1 MYPKIFILKSYNL
14 LLVIIILTVFLSS
27 SLEAATY
34 YWTAQDDGGTKNWSH
49 SQNWSNASGNSISGY
64 PDGTNDNAIFQANA
78 ANVTVDRY
86 VRIGKITIKNAYTGT
101 INLNGNILNPTKG
114 FAQNNGTILIPANSD
129 FRVHGGAAILYN
141 GATITSQGNDSNLK
155 IQHNLIFYSGSTI
168 NAPGSNSAFE
178 VRGGF
183 RNEGGTFNHNNG
195 TLIMNTKNNWG
206 EAMFKVTGTGSFY
219 NIDFRGNVNK
229 RLHTDIT
236 VDNNLYIRGN
246 GDLIGGTSSSG
257 KNITI
262 KGDWW
267 QQSGKNN
274 FTHANGTVTFSGSS
288 NQNITS
294 NNNFRNVIIN
304 NTSGVSLVNDLTN
317 ITSTLTINSGSTFDI
332 NGQDLTAVTLVNN
345 GNFQLLGSETVN
357 ITTMDTDSGTV
368 TYDGSGATGLAAGDN
383 YFNLIF
389 NQSGTSTL
397 DANLDVNGSVSIS
410 SGTLDASTSNYN
422 INVAGNWT
430 NGDIFNSRSG
440 TVTFDGT
447 STITSGG
454 ITNNTQDFYN
464 VILSGSAG
472 TQSTNHVDVDND
484 FTISSSGTWNTSGL
498 CLFVAGTTTTGSGT
512 LTNTTLPTV
521 TFDPA
526 NSDNDV
532 QPSENITLT
541 FNHAMRNTDDS
552 ALTNTNVD
560 SLISLKENNSSGA
573 DIAFDAT
580 IDSDKKVITINP
592 DSNLTG
598 QQNVYVAI
606 GATVEDQTCGQA
618 ITAANATFTVVDTD
632 VPTLSSSTPADADT
646 GVGVNDNIIL
656 NFSKAV
662 DAESGNIVIY
672 KASDDSEV
680 ESIPVGNAKVS
691 GSGSTQITI
700 NPASTLDSST
710 NYYVQIAAT
719 AFDDSSSNSYAGI
732 NDKTSLSFTTADVN
746 APTLSSSTPA
756 DEATGIAV
764 DTNIV
769 LNFNEAVDAE
779 SGNIIIYKSSDDSQV
794 ESIPVGDAKVSGS
807 GSTTITINPST
818 TLDGST
824 AYYVQVAATAFDDSS
839 SNSYAGIS
847 DATTLNFTTA
857 DIGAPTLSSSTPA
870 DGATGIAVD
879 TNIVLTF
886 NEAVDAENG
895 NIIIV
900 KSSDGSTVEAID
912 VTGSQVS
919 GSGSTEIT
927 INPSVT
933 LDEQTAYHLTI
944 DETAFDDSSS
954 NSYAGISDATTIN
967 FTTADGT
974 APTIIF
980 NPADGDTGVGR
991 DSNINIEFNE
1001 AVVNTNTSEITNSN
1015 IASLITLKDSNLNGS
1030 DLEFTATIDTDKKII
1045 TIDPNNNFSL
1055 GQTVYVSISA
1065 VEDASANETSLSS
1078 STFTVTTT
1086 GAAIATIVPTN
1097 SSTDIVASSNITIG
1111 FNTAMRNLND
1121 SEITNSNVNSL
1132 ITLRNTNSSGTAI
1145 PFTASINSAKN
1156 VITINPIGD
1165 FSSGQNVYVAI
1176 GTTVEDAFNNAVSAV
1191 SSVFT
1196 IIDNAVPT
1204 FTFNP
1209 VDSDTNVIVSSNITI
1224 TFNELIRNIN
1234 NSTLTDSNVDNLITL
1249 KDADSSGSN
1258 ITFNATI
1265 DADKKIITINPSNN
1279 FNSEQVIYLSLAA
1292 VEDQAGNATA
1302 TTSISFTAR
1311 DSDPPVVSF
1320 FPSNSAV
1327 NVLRNSDITIS
1338 FTEAIRNLDNTPITD
1353 ANIDGL
1359 ITLKASNSSGAD
1371 ISFDAFIDS
1380 TKENITITPTN
1391 NLPLNQVI
1399 YVAISA
1405 SVEDEWDNAI
1415 AASSASFTT
1424 IDDRL
1429 SVTFDPADG
1438 TTGLPVNTNVI
1449 MTFSDAIRYLDDSLI
1464 TNANVDNLITL
1475 EYSFSGSPIPFDATI
1490 DSAKKIITINPTN
1503 NLIPGDI
1510 IYVSIDSVENSSD
1523 VATGLAAGT
1532 FSVDDNVPPNVL
1544 ISPSNGSTNVE
1555 ADAIIT
1561 IYFDEEIRFLDN
1573 TSINNINVDSLI
1585 TLKDTNSSGVDI
1597 AFDATIDIHNQLI
1610 SINLNE
1616 NLASEQAVYVA
1627 IGPAVEDS
1635 YDNAISTTSSV
1646 FSTGDTIPPS
1656 VRIDAVITVS
1666 GGGE

>member
-1 MYPKIFILKSYNL
+1 MYPKIFVLKSYNL
-14 LLVIIILTVFLSS
+14 LLVIITLTIFLST
-27 SLEAATY
+27 SLEAANY

-64 PDGTNDNAIFQANA
+64 PDGTRDNAIFQADA

-101 INLNGNILNPTKG
+101 INLNGNILNPTRG
-114 FAQNNGTILIPANSD
+114 FAQYNGTILIPANSD
-129 FRVHGGAAILYN
+129 FRVHGGAAVLYD
-141 GATITSQGNDSNLK
+141 GATITSQGDDSNIK
-155 IQHNLIFYSGSTI
+155 IQHNLIFYNGSII
-168 NAPGSNSAFE
+168 NAPNSNSAFE

-183 RNEGGTFNHNNG
+183 RNEGGTFNHNSG

-206 EAMFKVTGTGSFY
+206 EAMFKVTGTGSLY

-229 RLHTDIT
+229 RIYTDIT

-288 NQNITS
+288 SQNITS

-304 NTSGVSLVNDLTN
+304 NVSGVSLVNDLTN

-345 GNFQLLGSETVN
+345 GNLQLLGSETVN
-357 ITTMDTDSGTV
+357 ITTMDTDTGTV

-541 FNHAMRNTDDS
+541 FNHAMQNTDDS

-560 SLISLKENNSSGA
+560 SLISLKVNNSSGA
-573 DIAFDAT
+573 DIAFNAT

-598 QQNVYVAI
+598 EQNVYVAI

-710 NYYVQIAAT
+710 NYYVQIAAA

-732 NDKTSLSFTTADVN
+732 NDKTSLNFTTADVN

-807 GSTTITINPST
+807 SSTTITINPST
-818 TLDGST
+818 SLDGST

-900 KSSDGSTVEAID
+900 KSVDGSTVEAID

-927 INPSVT
+927 INPSVN
-933 LDEQTAYHLTI
+933 LDGQTAYHLTI

-954 NSYAGISDATTIN
+954 NSYAGISDTTTIN
-967 FTTADGT
+967 FTTADVT
-974 APTIIF
+974 APTVTF
-980 NPADGDTGVGR
+980 NPADSDTGVGR

-1001 AVVNTNTSEITNSN
+1001 AIVNANTSEITNSN
-1015 IASLITLKDSNLNGS
+1015 IASLIILKDSNSNGS
-1030 DLEFTATIDTDKKII
+1030 DLAFSATIDTDKKII

-1086 GAAIATIVPTN
+1086 GETIATIIPAD
-1097 SSTDIVASSNITIG
+1097 SSRDVLASSNITIG
-1111 FNTAMRNLND
+1111 FNTAIRNLND
-1121 SEITNSNVNSL
+1121 TEITNSNVNSL

-1156 VITINPIGD
+1156 IITINPIGD
-1165 FSSGQNVYVAI
+1165 FSSGQNIYVAI
-1176 GTTVEDAFNNAVSAV
+1176 GVTVEDVFDNATTAA
-1191 SSVFT
+1191 SSIFT
-1196 IIDNAVPT
+1196 IVDNAVPI

-1209 VDSDTNVIVSSNITI
+1209 ADLDRNVIVSSNIII

-1234 NSTLTDSNVDNLITL
+1234 NSTLIDSNVDNLITL
-1249 KDADSSGSN
+1249 KDEDSSGSN

-1265 DADKKIITINPSNN
+1265 DEAKKIITINPTNN
-1279 FNSEQVIYLSLAA
+1279 FNSEQVIYLAIAA
-1292 VEDQAGNATA
+1292 VEDEAGNATA
-1302 TTSISFTAR
+1302 ATNISFTAR
-1311 DSDPPVVSF
+1311 DSDPPAVSF
-1320 FPSNSAV
+1320 FPSNSDI

-1338 FTEAIRNLDNTPITD
+1338 FTEVIRNLNDTPITD
-1353 ANIDGL
+1353 ANIDSL
-1359 ITLKASNSSGAD
+1359 ITLKQSNSSGAD
-1371 ISFDAFIDS
+1371 ILFDAVVDP
-1380 TKENITITPTN
+1380 TKENITITPTS
-1391 NLPLNQVI
+1391 NLPLNQII
-1399 YVAISA
+1399 YVAIGA

-1415 AASSASFTT
+1415 TASSASFTT

-1449 MTFSDAIRYLDDSLI
+1449 MTFSDAIRHLDDSLI
-1464 TNANVDNLITL
+1464 TSANVDDLITL

-1490 DSAKKIITINPTN
+1490 DTAKKIITINPTN

-1532 FSVDDNVPPNVL
+1532 FSVDDTIPPNVL
-1544 ISPSNGSTNVE
+1544 ISPSNGSTNIE

-1561 IYFDEEIRFLDN
+1561 IYFDEEIRLLNN
-1573 TSINNINVDSLI
+1573 TSITNINVDSLI
-1585 TLKDTNSSGVDI
+1585 TLRVTNSNGADI

-1616 NLASEQAVYVA
+1616 NLASEQAVYIS
-1627 IGPAVEDS
+1627 IGPTVEDS
-1635 YDNAISTTSSV
+1635 YDNATSTTSSV
-1646 FSTGDTIPPS
+1646 FSTGDSIPPS
-1656 VRIDAVITVS
+1656 VSIDAVLTVS
-1666 GGGE
+1666 EGGE

>member
-1 MYPKIFILKSYNL
+1 MYPKIFVLKSYNL
-14 LLVIIILTVFLSS
+14 LLVIITLTIFLST
-27 SLEAATY
+27 SLEAANY

-64 PDGTNDNAIFQANA
+64 PDGTRDNAIFQADA

-101 INLNGNILNPTKG
+101 INLNGNILNPTRG
-114 FAQNNGTILIPANSD
+114 FAQYNGTILIPANSD
-129 FRVHGGAAILYN
+129 FRVHGGAAVLYD
-141 GATITSQGNDSNLK
+141 GATITSQGDDSNIK
-155 IQHNLIFYSGSTI
+155 IQHNLIFYNGSII
-168 NAPGSNSAFE
+168 NAPNSNSAFE

-183 RNEGGTFNHNNG
+183 RNEGGTFNHNSG

-206 EAMFKVTGTGSFY
+206 EAMFKVTGTGSLY

-229 RLHTDIT
+229 RIYTDIT

-288 NQNITS
+288 SQNITS

-304 NTSGVSLVNDLTN
+304 NVSGVSLVNDLTN

-345 GNFQLLGSETVN
+345 GNLQLLGSETVN
-357 ITTMDTDSGTV
+357 ITTMDTDTGTV

-541 FNHAMRNTDDS
+541 FNHAMQNTDDS

-560 SLISLKENNSSGA
+560 SLISLKVNNSSGA
-573 DIAFDAT
+573 DIAFNAT

-598 QQNVYVAI
+598 EQNVYVAI

-680 ESIPVGNAKVS
+680 EPIPVGNAKVS

-710 NYYVQIAAT
+710 NYYVQIAAA

-732 NDKTSLSFTTADVN
+732 NDKTSLNFTTADVN

-794 ESIPVGDAKVSGS
+794 ESIPVGDTKVSGS
-807 GSTTITINPST
+807 SSTTITINPST
-818 TLDGST
+818 SLDGST

-900 KSSDGSTVEAID
+900 KSVDGSTVEAID

-927 INPSVT
+927 INPSVN
-933 LDEQTAYHLTI
+933 LDGQTAYHLTI

-954 NSYAGISDATTIN
+954 NSYAGISDTTTIN
-967 FTTADGT
+967 FTTADVT
-974 APTIIF
+974 APTVTF
-980 NPADGDTGVGR
+980 NPADSDTGVGR

-1001 AVVNTNTSEITNSN
+1001 AIVNANTSEITNSN
-1015 IASLITLKDSNLNGS
+1015 IASLIILKDSNSNGS
-1030 DLEFTATIDTDKKII
+1030 DLAFSATIDTDKKII

-1086 GAAIATIVPTN
+1086 GETIATIIPAD
-1097 SSTDIVASSNITIG
+1097 SSRDVLASSNITIG
-1111 FNTAMRNLND
+1111 FNTAIRNLND
-1121 SEITNSNVNSL
+1121 TEITNDNIHSL
-1132 ITLRNTNSSGTAI
+1132 ITLKDTDTNGTDI
-1145 PFTASINSAKN
+1145 PFTISINNAKK
-1156 VITINPIGD
+1156 VITINPISD
-1165 FSSGQNVYVAI
+1165 LSSGQNIYVAI
-1176 GTTVEDAFNNAVSAV
+1176 GVTVEDVFDNATTAA
-1191 SSVFT
+1191 SSIFT
-1196 IIDNAVPT
+1196 IVDNAVPI

-1209 VDSDTNVIVSSNITI
+1209 ADLDRNVIVSSNIII

-1234 NSTLTDSNVDNLITL
+1234 NSTLIDSNVDNLITL
-1249 KDADSSGSN
+1249 KDEDSSGSN

-1265 DADKKIITINPSNN
+1265 DEAKKIITINPTNN
-1279 FNSEQVIYLSLAA
+1279 FNSEQVIYLAIAA
-1292 VEDQAGNATA
+1292 VEDEAGNATA
-1302 TTSISFTAR
+1302 ATNISFTAR
-1311 DSDPPVVSF
+1311 DSDPPAVSF
-1320 FPSNSAV
+1320 FPSNSDI

-1338 FTEAIRNLDNTPITD
+1338 FTEVIRNLNDTPITD
-1353 ANIDGL
+1353 ANIDSL
-1359 ITLKASNSSGAD
+1359 ITLKQSNSSGAD
-1371 ISFDAFIDS
+1371 ILFDAVVDP
-1380 TKENITITPTN
+1380 TKENITITPTS

-1399 YVAISA
+1399 YVAIGA

-1415 AASSASFTT
+1415 TASSASFTT

-1449 MTFSDAIRYLDDSLI
+1449 MTFSDAIRHLDDSLI
-1464 TNANVDNLITL
+1464 TSANVDDLITL

-1490 DSAKKIITINPTN
+1490 DTAKKIITINPTN

-1532 FSVDDNVPPNVL
+1532 FSVDDTIPPNVL
-1544 ISPSNGSTNVE
+1544 ISPSNGSTNIE

-1561 IYFDEEIRFLDN
+1561 IYFDEEIRLLNN
-1573 TSINNINVDSLI
+1573 TSITNINVDSLI
-1585 TLKDTNSSGVDI
+1585 TLRVTNSNGADI

-1616 NLASEQAVYVA
+1616 NLASEQAVYIS
-1627 IGPAVEDS
+1627 IGPTVEDS
-1635 YDNAISTTSSV
+1635 YDNATSTTSSV
-1646 FSTGDTIPPS
+1646 FSTGDSIPPS
-1656 VRIDAVITVS
+1656 VSIDAVLTVS
-1666 GGGE
+1666 EGGE

>member
-1 MYPKIFILKSYNL
+1 MYPKIFVLKSYNL
-14 LLVIIILTVFLSS
+14 LLVIITLTIFLST
-27 SLEAATY
+27 SLEAANY

-64 PDGTNDNAIFQANA
+64 PDGTNDNAIFQADA

-101 INLNGNILNPTKG
+101 INLNGNILNPTRG
-114 FAQNNGTILIPANSD
+114 FAQYNGTILIPANSD
-129 FRVHGGAAILYN
+129 FRVHGGAAVLYD
-141 GATITSQGNDSNLK
+141 GATITSQGDDSNIK
-155 IQHNLIFYSGSTI
+155 IQHNLIFYNGSII
-168 NAPGSNSAFE
+168 NAPNSNSAFE

-183 RNEGGTFNHNNG
+183 RNEGGTFNHNSG

-206 EAMFKVTGTGSFY
+206 EAMFKVTGTGSLY
-219 NIDFRGNVNK
+219 NVHFRGNVNK

-288 NQNITS
+288 SQNITS

-304 NTSGVSLVNDLTN
+304 NVSGVSLVNDLTN

-345 GNFQLLGSETVN
+345 GNLQLLGSETVN

-560 SLISLKENNSSGA
+560 SLISLKVNNSSGA
-573 DIAFDAT
+573 DIAFNAT

-598 QQNVYVAI
+598 EQNVYVAI

-732 NDKTSLSFTTADVN
+732 NDKTSLNFTTADVN

-756 DEATGIAV
+756 DEAAGIAV

-900 KSSDGSTVEAID
+900 KSVDGSTVEAID

-927 INPSVT
+927 INPSVN
-933 LDEQTAYHLTI
+933 LDGQTAYHLTI

-954 NSYAGISDATTIN
+954 NSYAGISDTTTIN
-967 FTTADGT
+967 FTTADVT
-974 APTIIF
+974 APTVTF
-980 NPADGDTGVGR
+980 NPADSDTGVGR

-1001 AVVNTNTSEITNSN
+1001 AIVNANTSEITNSN
-1015 IASLITLKDSNLNGS
+1015 ITSLIILKDSNSNGS
-1030 DLEFTATIDTDKKII
+1030 DLAFSATIDTDKKII

-1086 GAAIATIVPTN
+1086 GETIATIIPAD
-1097 SSTDIVASSNITIG
+1097 SSIDVLASSNITIG
-1111 FNTAMRNLND
+1111 FNTAIRNLND
-1121 SEITNSNVNSL
+1121 TEITNSNVNSL

-1156 VITINPIGD
+1156 IITINPIGD

-1176 GTTVEDAFNNAVSAV
+1176 GTTVEDVFDNATTAA
-1191 SSVFT
+1191 SSIFT
-1196 IIDNAVPT
+1196 IVDNAVPI

-1209 VDSDTNVIVSSNITI
+1209 ADLDRNVIVSSNIII

-1234 NSTLTDSNVDNLITL
+1234 NSTLIDSNVDNLITL
-1249 KDADSSGSN
+1249 KDEDSSGSN

-1265 DADKKIITINPSNN
+1265 DEAKKIITINPTNN
-1279 FNSEQVIYLSLAA
+1279 FNSEQVIYLAIAA

-1302 TTSISFTAR
+1302 ATNISFTAR
-1311 DSDPPVVSF
+1311 DSDPPAVSF
-1320 FPSNSAV
+1320 FPSNSDV

-1338 FTEAIRNLDNTPITD
+1338 FTEVIRNLNDTPITD
-1353 ANIDGL
+1353 ANIDSL
-1359 ITLKASNSSGAD
+1359 ITLKQSNSSGAD
-1371 ISFDAFIDS
+1371 ILFDAVVDS
-1380 TKENITITPTN
+1380 TKENITITPTS
-1391 NLPLNQVI
+1391 NLPLDQII
-1399 YVAISA
+1399 YVAIGA

-1415 AASSASFTT
+1415 TASSASFTT

-1449 MTFSDAIRYLDDSLI
+1449 MTFSDAIRHLDDSLI
-1464 TNANVDNLITL
+1464 TSANVDDLITL

-1490 DSAKKIITINPTN
+1490 DTAKKIITINPTN

-1532 FSVDDNVPPNVL
+1532 FSVDDTIPPNVL

-1561 IYFDEEIRFLDN
+1561 IYFDEEIRLLNN
-1573 TSINNINVDSLI
+1573 TSITNINVDSLI
-1585 TLKDTNSSGVDI
+1585 TLRDTNSNGADI

-1616 NLASEQAVYVA
+1616 NLASEQAVYIS
-1627 IGPAVEDS
+1627 IGPTVEDS
-1635 YDNAISTTSSV
+1635 YDNATSTTSSV
-1646 FSTGDTIPPS
+1646 FSTGDSIPPS
-1656 VRIDAVITVS
+1656 VSIDAVLTVS
-1666 GGGE
+1666 EGG

>member
-14 LLVIIILTVFLSS
+14 SLVIIILTIFLST

-34 YWTAQDDGGTKNWSH
+34 YWTAQDNGGTKNWSH

-219 NIDFRGNVNK
+219 NIDFRGDVNK
-229 RLHTDIT
+229 RLHNDIT

-345 GNFQLLGSETVN
+345 GNLQLLGSETVN

-383 YFNLIF
+383 YYNLIF

-397 DANLDVNGSVSIS
+397 DTNLDVNGSVSIS
-410 SGTLDASTSNYN
+410 SGSLDASASNYN
-422 INVAGNWT
+422 INVGGDWT
-430 NGDIFNSRSG
+430 NNGSFISRSG
-440 TVTFDGT
+440 LVTFDNNSDIFAGGT
-447 STITSGG
+447 SAIKDFNNVTLSGAVG
-454 ITNNTQDFYN
+454 SQSDNILIGGNF
-464 VILSGSAG
+464 ILSGSG
-472 TQSTNHVDVDND
+472 TWYTNCNTM
-484 FTISSSGTWNTSGL
+484 TISGSTTNNSGTI
-498 CLFVAGTTTTGSGT
+498 
-512 LTNTTLPTV
+512 TNTLAPTV
-521 TFDPA
+521 SFDPVNSSSTHA
-526 NSDNDV
+526 ASDN
-532 QPSENITLT
+532 IILT
-541 FNHAMRNTDDS
+541 FNTAIRKASDNSDLTDS
-552 ALTNTNVD
+552 NVD
-560 SLISLKENNSSGA
+560 AHITLKDTNSSGSN
-573 DIAFDAT
+573 INFDAT
-580 IDSDKKVITINP
+580 IDASDKVITINP
-592 DSNLTG
+592 SSDLNSS
-598 QQNVYVAI
+598 QVIYVAI
-606 GATVEDQTCGQA
+606 GNTVENVCN
-618 ITAANATFTVVDTD
+618 TALSASSATFTVTD
-632 VPTLSSSTPADADT
+632 SADPILSSS
-646 GVGVNDNIIL
+646 
-656 NFSKAV
+656 S
-662 DAESGNIVIY
+662 
-672 KASDDSEV
+672 
-680 ESIPVGNAKVS
+680 
-691 GSGSTQITI
+691 
-700 NPASTLDSST
+700 
-710 NYYVQIAAT
+710 
-719 AFDDSSSNSYAGI
+719 
-732 NDKTSLSFTTADVN
+732 
-746 APTLSSSTPA
+746 PA
-756 DEATGIAV
+756 DEATAIAV
-764 DTNIV
+764 D
-769 LNFNEAVDAE
+769 
-779 SGNIIIYKSSDDSQV
+779 S
-794 ESIPVGDAKVSGS
+794 
-807 GSTTITINPST
+807 
-818 TLDGST
+818 
-824 AYYVQVAATAFDDSS
+824 
-839 SNSYAGIS
+839 
-847 DATTLNFTTA
+847 
-857 DIGAPTLSSSTPA
+857 
-870 DGATGIAVD
+870 
-879 TNIVLTF
+879 NIVLTF
-886 NEAVDAENG
+886 NEAVDADSG

-1015 IASLITLKDSNLNGS
+1015 IASLIALKDSNLNGS

-1121 SEITNSNVNSL
+1121 SEITNNNVNSL

-1265 DADKKIITINPSNN
+1265 DSDKKIITINPSNN

-1380 TKENITITPTN
+1380 TKENITITPTS

-1415 AASSASFTT
+1415 AASTASFTT

-1449 MTFSDAIRYLDDSLI
+1449 MTFSDAIRHLDDSLI

>member
-14 LLVIIILTVFLSS
+14 LLVIIILTVFLST

-383 YFNLIF
+383 YYNLIF

-397 DANLDVNGSVSIS
+397 DTNLDVNGSVSIS
-410 SGTLDASTSNYN
+410 SGTLDASASNYN
-422 INVAGNWT
+422 INVGGDWT
-430 NGDIFNSRSG
+430 NNGSFISRSG
-440 TVTFDGT
+440 LVTFDNNSDIFAGGT
-447 STITSGG
+447 SAIKDFNNVTLSGAVG
-454 ITNNTQDFYN
+454 SQSDNILIGGNF
-464 VILSGSAG
+464 ILSGSG
-472 TQSTNHVDVDND
+472 TWYTNCNTM
-484 FTISSSGTWNTSGL
+484 TISGSTTNNSGTI
-498 CLFVAGTTTTGSGT
+498 
-512 LTNTTLPTV
+512 TNTLAPTV
-521 TFDPA
+521 SFDPVNSSSTHA
-526 NSDNDV
+526 ASDN
-532 QPSENITLT
+532 IILT
-541 FNHAMRNTDDS
+541 FNTAIRKASDNSDLTDS
-552 ALTNTNVD
+552 NVD
-560 SLISLKENNSSGA
+560 AHITLKDTNSSGSN
-573 DIAFDAT
+573 INFDAT
-580 IDSDKKVITINP
+580 IDASDKVITINP
-592 DSNLTG
+592 SSDLNSS
-598 QQNVYVAI
+598 QVIYVAI
-606 GATVEDQTCGQA
+606 GNTVENVCN
-618 ITAANATFTVVDTD
+618 TALSASSATFTVTD
-632 VPTLSSSTPADADT
+632 SADPILSSS
-646 GVGVNDNIIL
+646 
-656 NFSKAV
+656 S
-662 DAESGNIVIY
+662 
-672 KASDDSEV
+672 
-680 ESIPVGNAKVS
+680 
-691 GSGSTQITI
+691 
-700 NPASTLDSST
+700 
-710 NYYVQIAAT
+710 
-719 AFDDSSSNSYAGI
+719 
-732 NDKTSLSFTTADVN
+732 
-746 APTLSSSTPA
+746 PA
-756 DEATGIAV
+756 DEATAIAV
-764 DTNIV
+764 D
-769 LNFNEAVDAE
+769 
-779 SGNIIIYKSSDDSQV
+779 S
-794 ESIPVGDAKVSGS
+794 
-807 GSTTITINPST
+807 
-818 TLDGST
+818 
-824 AYYVQVAATAFDDSS
+824 
-839 SNSYAGIS
+839 
-847 DATTLNFTTA
+847 
-857 DIGAPTLSSSTPA
+857 
-870 DGATGIAVD
+870 
-879 TNIVLTF
+879 NIVLTF
-886 NEAVDAENG
+886 NEAVDADSG

-1380 TKENITITPTN
+1380 TKENITITPTS

-1449 MTFSDAIRYLDDSLI
+1449 MTFSDAIRHLDDSLI

>member
-14 LLVIIILTVFLSS
+14 SLVIIILTIFLST

-219 NIDFRGNVNK
+219 NIDFRGDVNK
-229 RLHTDIT
+229 RLHNDIT

-383 YFNLIF
+383 YYNLIF

-397 DANLDVNGSVSIS
+397 DTNLDVNGSVSIS
-410 SGTLDASTSNYN
+410 SGSLDASASNYN
-422 INVAGNWT
+422 INVGGDWT
-430 NGDIFNSRSG
+430 NNGSFISRSG
-440 TVTFDGT
+440 LVTFDNNSDIFAGGT
-447 STITSGG
+447 SAIKDFNNVTLSGAVG
-454 ITNNTQDFYN
+454 SQSDNILIGGNF
-464 VILSGSAG
+464 ILSGSG
-472 TQSTNHVDVDND
+472 TWYTNCNTM
-484 FTISSSGTWNTSGL
+484 TISGSTTNNSGTI
-498 CLFVAGTTTTGSGT
+498 
-512 LTNTTLPTV
+512 TNTLAPTV
-521 TFDPA
+521 SFDPVNSSSTHA
-526 NSDNDV
+526 ASDN
-532 QPSENITLT
+532 IILT
-541 FNHAMRNTDDS
+541 FNTAIRKASDNSDLTDS
-552 ALTNTNVD
+552 NVD
-560 SLISLKENNSSGA
+560 AHITLKDTNSSGSN
-573 DIAFDAT
+573 INFDAT
-580 IDSDKKVITINP
+580 IDASDKVITINP
-592 DSNLTG
+592 SSDLNSS
-598 QQNVYVAI
+598 QVIYVAI
-606 GATVEDQTCGQA
+606 GNTVENVCN
-618 ITAANATFTVVDTD
+618 TALSASSATFTVTD
-632 VPTLSSSTPADADT
+632 SADPILSSS
-646 GVGVNDNIIL
+646 
-656 NFSKAV
+656 S
-662 DAESGNIVIY
+662 
-672 KASDDSEV
+672 
-680 ESIPVGNAKVS
+680 
-691 GSGSTQITI
+691 
-700 NPASTLDSST
+700 
-710 NYYVQIAAT
+710 
-719 AFDDSSSNSYAGI
+719 
-732 NDKTSLSFTTADVN
+732 
-746 APTLSSSTPA
+746 PA
-756 DEATGIAV
+756 DEATAIAV
-764 DTNIV
+764 D
-769 LNFNEAVDAE
+769 
-779 SGNIIIYKSSDDSQV
+779 S
-794 ESIPVGDAKVSGS
+794 
-807 GSTTITINPST
+807 
-818 TLDGST
+818 
-824 AYYVQVAATAFDDSS
+824 
-839 SNSYAGIS
+839 
-847 DATTLNFTTA
+847 
-857 DIGAPTLSSSTPA
+857 
-870 DGATGIAVD
+870 
-879 TNIVLTF
+879 NIVLTF
-886 NEAVDAENG
+886 NEAVDADSG

-1015 IASLITLKDSNLNGS
+1015 IASLIALKDSNLNGS

-1055 GQTVYVSISA
+1055 GQTVYVSILA

-1121 SEITNSNVNSL
+1121 SEITNNNVNSL

-1176 GTTVEDAFNNAVSAV
+1176 GTTVEDAFNNAVSAI

-1380 TKENITITPTN
+1380 TKENITITPTS

-1415 AASSASFTT
+1415 AASTASFTT

-1449 MTFSDAIRYLDDSLI
+1449 MTFSDAIRHLDDSLI

>member
-14 LLVIIILTVFLSS
+14 SLVIIILTIFLST

-34 YWTAQDDGGTKNWSH
+34 YWTAQDNGGTKNWSH

-219 NIDFRGNVNK
+219 NIDFRGDVNK
-229 RLHTDIT
+229 RLHNDIT

-383 YFNLIF
+383 YYNLIF

-397 DANLDVNGSVSIS
+397 DTNLDVNGSVSIS
-410 SGTLDASTSNYN
+410 SGSLDASASNYN
-422 INVAGNWT
+422 INVGGDWT
-430 NGDIFNSRSG
+430 NNGSFISRSG
-440 TVTFDGT
+440 LVTFDNNSDIFAGGT
-447 STITSGG
+447 SAIKDFNNVTLSGAVG
-454 ITNNTQDFYN
+454 SQSDNILIGGNF
-464 VILSGSAG
+464 ILSGSG
-472 TQSTNHVDVDND
+472 TWYTNCNTM
-484 FTISSSGTWNTSGL
+484 TISGSTTNNSGTI
-498 CLFVAGTTTTGSGT
+498 
-512 LTNTTLPTV
+512 TNTLAPTV
-521 TFDPA
+521 SFDPVNSSSTHA
-526 NSDNDV
+526 ASDN
-532 QPSENITLT
+532 IILT
-541 FNHAMRNTDDS
+541 FNTAIRKASDNSDLTDS
-552 ALTNTNVD
+552 NVD
-560 SLISLKENNSSGA
+560 AHITLKDTNSSGSN
-573 DIAFDAT
+573 INFDAT
-580 IDSDKKVITINP
+580 IDASDKVITINP
-592 DSNLTG
+592 SSDLNSS
-598 QQNVYVAI
+598 QVIYVAI
-606 GATVEDQTCGQA
+606 GNTVENVCN
-618 ITAANATFTVVDTD
+618 TALSASSATFTVTD
-632 VPTLSSSTPADADT
+632 SADPILSSS
-646 GVGVNDNIIL
+646 
-656 NFSKAV
+656 S
-662 DAESGNIVIY
+662 
-672 KASDDSEV
+672 
-680 ESIPVGNAKVS
+680 
-691 GSGSTQITI
+691 
-700 NPASTLDSST
+700 
-710 NYYVQIAAT
+710 
-719 AFDDSSSNSYAGI
+719 
-732 NDKTSLSFTTADVN
+732 
-746 APTLSSSTPA
+746 PA
-756 DEATGIAV
+756 DEATAIAV
-764 DTNIV
+764 D
-769 LNFNEAVDAE
+769 
-779 SGNIIIYKSSDDSQV
+779 S
-794 ESIPVGDAKVSGS
+794 
-807 GSTTITINPST
+807 
-818 TLDGST
+818 
-824 AYYVQVAATAFDDSS
+824 
-839 SNSYAGIS
+839 
-847 DATTLNFTTA
+847 
-857 DIGAPTLSSSTPA
+857 
-870 DGATGIAVD
+870 
-879 TNIVLTF
+879 NIVLTF
-886 NEAVDAENG
+886 NEAVDADSG

-1015 IASLITLKDSNLNGS
+1015 IASLIALKDSNLNGS

-1055 GQTVYVSISA
+1055 GQTVYVSILA

-1121 SEITNSNVNSL
+1121 SEITNNNVNSL

-1176 GTTVEDAFNNAVSAV
+1176 GTTVEDVFNNAVSAV

-1380 TKENITITPTN
+1380 TKENITITPTSS
-1391 NLPLNQVI
+1391 LPLNQVI

-1415 AASSASFTT
+1415 AASTASFTT

-1449 MTFSDAIRYLDDSLI
+1449 MTFSDAIRHLDDSLI

>member
-1 MYPKIFILKSYNL
+1 MYPKIFVLKSYNL
-14 LLVIIILTVFLSS
+14 LLVIITLTIFLST
-27 SLEAATY
+27 SLEAANY

-64 PDGTNDNAIFQANA
+64 PDGTRDNAIFQADA

-101 INLNGNILNPTKG
+101 INLNGNILNPTRG
-114 FAQNNGTILIPANSD
+114 FAQYNGTILIPANSD
-129 FRVHGGAAILYN
+129 FRVHGGAAVLYD
-141 GATITSQGNDSNLK
+141 GATITSQGDDSNIK
-155 IQHNLIFYSGSTI
+155 IQHNLIFYNGSII
-168 NAPGSNSAFE
+168 NAPNSNSAFE

-183 RNEGGTFNHNNG
+183 RNEGGTFNHNSG

-229 RLHTDIT
+229 RIYTDIT

-288 NQNITS
+288 SQNITS

-304 NTSGVSLVNDLTN
+304 NVSGVSLVNDLTN

-345 GNFQLLGSETVN
+345 GNLQLLGSETVN
-357 ITTMDTDSGTV
+357 ITTMDTDTGTV

-541 FNHAMRNTDDS
+541 FNHAMQNTDDS

-560 SLISLKENNSSGA
+560 SLISLKVNNSSGA
-573 DIAFDAT
+573 DIAFNAT

-598 QQNVYVAI
+598 EQNVYVAI

-680 ESIPVGNAKVS
+680 EPIPVGNAKVS

-710 NYYVQIAAT
+710 NYYVQIAAA

-732 NDKTSLSFTTADVN
+732 NDKTSLNFTTADVN

-807 GSTTITINPST
+807 SSTTITINPST
-818 TLDGST
+818 SLDGST

-900 KSSDGSTVEAID
+900 KSVDGSTVEAID

-927 INPSVT
+927 INPSVN
-933 LDEQTAYHLTI
+933 LDGQTAYHLTI

-954 NSYAGISDATTIN
+954 NSYAGISDTTTIN
-967 FTTADGT
+967 FTTADVT
-974 APTIIF
+974 APTVTF
-980 NPADGDTGVGR
+980 NPADSDTGVGR

-1001 AVVNTNTSEITNSN
+1001 AIVNANTSEITNSN
-1015 IASLITLKDSNLNGS
+1015 IASLIILKDSNSNGS
-1030 DLEFTATIDTDKKII
+1030 DLAFSATIDTDKKII

-1086 GAAIATIVPTN
+1086 GETIATIIPAD
-1097 SSTDIVASSNITIG
+1097 SSRDVLASSNITIG
-1111 FNTAMRNLND
+1111 FNTAIRNLND
-1121 SEITNSNVNSL
+1121 TEITNSNVNSL

-1156 VITINPIGD
+1156 IITINPIGD

-1176 GTTVEDAFNNAVSAV
+1176 GTTVEDVFDNATTAA
-1191 SSVFT
+1191 SSIFT
-1196 IIDNAVPT
+1196 IVDNAVPI

-1209 VDSDTNVIVSSNITI
+1209 ADLDRNVIVSSNIII

-1234 NSTLTDSNVDNLITL
+1234 NSTLIDSNVDNLITL
-1249 KDADSSGSN
+1249 KDEDSSGSN

-1265 DADKKIITINPSNN
+1265 DEAKKIITINPTNN
-1279 FNSEQVIYLSLAA
+1279 FNSEQVIYLAIAA
-1292 VEDQAGNATA
+1292 VEDEAGNATA
-1302 TTSISFTAR
+1302 ATNISFTAR
-1311 DSDPPVVSF
+1311 DSDPPAVSF
-1320 FPSNSAV
+1320 FPSNSDI

-1338 FTEAIRNLDNTPITD
+1338 FTEVIRNLNDTPITD
-1353 ANIDGL
+1353 ANIDSL
-1359 ITLKASNSSGAD
+1359 ITLKQSNSSGAD
-1371 ISFDAFIDS
+1371 ILFDAVVDP
-1380 TKENITITPTN
+1380 TKENITITPTS

-1399 YVAISA
+1399 YVAIGA

-1415 AASSASFTT
+1415 TASSASFTT

-1449 MTFSDAIRYLDDSLI
+1449 MTFSDAIRHLDDSLI
-1464 TNANVDNLITL
+1464 TSANVDDLITL

-1490 DSAKKIITINPTN
+1490 DTAKKIITINPTN

-1532 FSVDDNVPPNVL
+1532 FSVDDTIPPNVL
-1544 ISPSNGSTNVE
+1544 ISPSNGSTNIE

-1561 IYFDEEIRFLDN
+1561 IYFDEEIRLLNN
-1573 TSINNINVDSLI
+1573 TSITNINVDSLI
-1585 TLKDTNSSGVDI
+1585 TLRVTNSNGADI

-1616 NLASEQAVYVA
+1616 NLASEQAVYIS
-1627 IGPAVEDS
+1627 IGPTVEDS
-1635 YDNAISTTSSV
+1635 YDNATSTTSSV
-1646 FSTGDTIPPS
+1646 FSTGDSIPPS
-1656 VRIDAVITVS
+1656 VSIDAVLTVS
-1666 GGGE
+1666 EGG

>member
-1 MYPKIFILKSYNL
+1 MYPKIFVLKSYNL
-14 LLVIIILTVFLSS
+14 LLVIITLTIFLST
-27 SLEAATY
+27 SLEAANY

-64 PDGTNDNAIFQANA
+64 PDGTRDNAIFQADA

-101 INLNGNILNPTKG
+101 INLNGNILNPTRG
-114 FAQNNGTILIPANSD
+114 FAQYNGTILIPANSD
-129 FRVHGGAAILYN
+129 FRVHGGAAVLYD
-141 GATITSQGNDSNLK
+141 GATITSQGDDSNIK
-155 IQHNLIFYSGSTI
+155 IQHNLIFYNGSII
-168 NAPGSNSAFE
+168 NAPNSNSAFE

-183 RNEGGTFNHNNG
+183 RNEGGTFNHNSG

-229 RLHTDIT
+229 RIYTDIT

-288 NQNITS
+288 SQNITS

-304 NTSGVSLVNDLTN
+304 NVSGVSLVNDLTN

-345 GNFQLLGSETVN
+345 GNLQLLGSETVN
-357 ITTMDTDSGTV
+357 ITTMDTDTGTV

-541 FNHAMRNTDDS
+541 FNHAMQNTDDS

-560 SLISLKENNSSGA
+560 SLISLKVNNSSGA
-573 DIAFDAT
+573 DIAFNAT

-598 QQNVYVAI
+598 EQNVYVAI

-710 NYYVQIAAT
+710 NYYVQIAAA

-732 NDKTSLSFTTADVN
+732 NDKTSLNFTTADVN

-807 GSTTITINPST
+807 SSTTITINPST
-818 TLDGST
+818 SLDGST

-900 KSSDGSTVEAID
+900 KSVDGSTVEAID

-927 INPSVT
+927 INPSVN
-933 LDEQTAYHLTI
+933 LDGQTAYHLTI

-954 NSYAGISDATTIN
+954 NSYAGISDTTTIN
-967 FTTADGT
+967 FTTADVT
-974 APTIIF
+974 APTVTF
-980 NPADGDTGVGR
+980 NPADSDTGVGR

-1001 AVVNTNTSEITNSN
+1001 AIVNANTSEITNSN
-1015 IASLITLKDSNLNGS
+1015 IASLIILKDSNSNGS
-1030 DLEFTATIDTDKKII
+1030 DLAFSATIDTDKKII

-1086 GAAIATIVPTN
+1086 GETIATIIPAD
-1097 SSTDIVASSNITIG
+1097 SSRDVLASSNITIG
-1111 FNTAMRNLND
+1111 FNTAIRNLND
-1121 SEITNSNVNSL
+1121 TEITNSNVNSL

-1156 VITINPIGD
+1156 IITINPIGD
-1165 FSSGQNVYVAI
+1165 FSSGQNIYVAI
-1176 GTTVEDAFNNAVSAV
+1176 GVTVEDVFDNATTAA
-1191 SSVFT
+1191 SSIFT
-1196 IIDNAVPT
+1196 IVDNAVPI

-1209 VDSDTNVIVSSNITI
+1209 ADLDRNVIVSSNIII

-1234 NSTLTDSNVDNLITL
+1234 NSTLIDSNVDNLITL

-1265 DADKKIITINPSNN
+1265 DGAKKIITINPTNN
-1279 FNSEQVIYLSLAA
+1279 FNSEQVIYLAIAA
-1292 VEDQAGNATA
+1292 VEDEAGNATA
-1302 TTSISFTAR
+1302 ATNISFTAR
-1311 DSDPPVVSF
+1311 DSDPPAVSF
-1320 FPSNSAV
+1320 FPSNSDI

-1338 FTEAIRNLDNTPITD
+1338 FTEVIRNLNDTPITD
-1353 ANIDGL
+1353 ANIDSL
-1359 ITLKASNSSGAD
+1359 ITLKQSNSSGAD
-1371 ISFDAFIDS
+1371 ILFDAVVDP
-1380 TKENITITPTN
+1380 TKENITITPTS

-1399 YVAISA
+1399 YVAIGA

-1415 AASSASFTT
+1415 TASSASFTT

-1449 MTFSDAIRYLDDSLI
+1449 MTFSDAIRHLDDSLI
-1464 TNANVDNLITL
+1464 TSANVDDLITL

-1490 DSAKKIITINPTN
+1490 DTAKKIITINPTN

-1532 FSVDDNVPPNVL
+1532 FSVDDTIPPNVL
-1544 ISPSNGSTNVE
+1544 ISPSNGSTNIE

-1561 IYFDEEIRFLDN
+1561 IYFDEEIRLLNN
-1573 TSINNINVDSLI
+1573 TSITNINVDSLI
-1585 TLKDTNSSGVDI
+1585 TLRVTNSNGADI

-1616 NLASEQAVYVA
+1616 NLASEQAVYIS
-1627 IGPAVEDS
+1627 IGPTVEDS
-1635 YDNAISTTSSV
+1635 YDNATSTTSSV
-1646 FSTGDTIPPS
+1646 FSTGDSIPPS
-1656 VRIDAVITVS
+1656 VSIDAVLTVS
-1666 GGGE
+1666 EGG

>member
-1 MYPKIFILKSYNL
+1 MYPKIFVLKSYNL
-14 LLVIIILTVFLSS
+14 LLVIITLTIFLST
-27 SLEAATY
+27 SLEAANY

-64 PDGTNDNAIFQANA
+64 PDGTRDNAIFQADA

-101 INLNGNILNPTKG
+101 INLNGNILNPTRG
-114 FAQNNGTILIPANSD
+114 FAQYNGTILIPANSD
-129 FRVHGGAAILYN
+129 FRVHGGAAVLYD
-141 GATITSQGNDSNLK
+141 GATITSQGDDSNLK
-155 IQHNLIFYSGSTI
+155 IQHNLIFYNGSII
-168 NAPGSNSAFE
+168 NAPNSNSAFE

-183 RNEGGTFNHNNG
+183 RNEGGTFNHNSG

-229 RLHTDIT
+229 RIYTDIT

-288 NQNITS
+288 SQNITS

-304 NTSGVSLVNDLTN
+304 NVSGVSLVNDLTN

-345 GNFQLLGSETVN
+345 GNLQLLGSETVN
-357 ITTMDTDSGTV
+357 ITTMDTDTGTV

-541 FNHAMRNTDDS
+541 FNHAMQNTDDS

-560 SLISLKENNSSGA
+560 SLISLKVNNSSGA
-573 DIAFDAT
+573 DIAFNAT

-598 QQNVYVAI
+598 EQNVYVAI

-710 NYYVQIAAT
+710 NYYVQIAAA

-732 NDKTSLSFTTADVN
+732 NDKTSLNFTTADVN

-807 GSTTITINPST
+807 SSTTITINPST
-818 TLDGST
+818 SLDGST

-900 KSSDGSTVEAID
+900 KSVDGSTVEAID

-927 INPSVT
+927 INPSVN
-933 LDEQTAYHLTI
+933 LDGQTAYHLTI

-954 NSYAGISDATTIN
+954 NSYAGISDTTTIN
-967 FTTADGT
+967 FTTADVT
-974 APTIIF
+974 APTVTF
-980 NPADGDTGVGR
+980 NPADSDTGVGR

-1001 AVVNTNTSEITNSN
+1001 AIVNANTSEITNSN
-1015 IASLITLKDSNLNGS
+1015 IASLIILKDSNSNGS
-1030 DLEFTATIDTDKKII
+1030 DLAFSATIDTDKKII

-1086 GAAIATIVPTN
+1086 GETIATIIPAD
-1097 SSTDIVASSNITIG
+1097 SSRDVLASSNITIG
-1111 FNTAMRNLND
+1111 FNTAIRNLND
-1121 SEITNSNVNSL
+1121 TEITNSNVNSL

-1156 VITINPIGD
+1156 IITINPIGD
-1165 FSSGQNVYVAI
+1165 FSSGQNIYVAI
-1176 GTTVEDAFNNAVSAV
+1176 GVTVEDVFDNATTAA
-1191 SSVFT
+1191 SSIFT
-1196 IIDNAVPT
+1196 IVDNAVPI

-1209 VDSDTNVIVSSNITI
+1209 ADLDRNVIVSSNIII

-1234 NSTLTDSNVDNLITL
+1234 NSTLIDSNVDNLITL
-1249 KDADSSGSN
+1249 KDEDSSGSN

-1265 DADKKIITINPSNN
+1265 DEAKKIITINPTNN
-1279 FNSEQVIYLSLAA
+1279 FNSEQVIYLAIAA
-1292 VEDQAGNATA
+1292 VEDEAGNATA
-1302 TTSISFTAR
+1302 ATNISFTAR
-1311 DSDPPVVSF
+1311 DSDPPAVSF
-1320 FPSNSAV
+1320 FPSNSDI

-1338 FTEAIRNLDNTPITD
+1338 FTEVIRNLNDTPITD
-1353 ANIDGL
+1353 ANIDSL
-1359 ITLKASNSSGAD
+1359 ITLKQSNSSGAD
-1371 ISFDAFIDS
+1371 ILFDAVVDP
-1380 TKENITITPTN
+1380 TKENITITPTS
-1391 NLPLNQVI
+1391 NLPLNQII
-1399 YVAISA
+1399 YVAIGA

-1415 AASSASFTT
+1415 TASSASFTT

-1449 MTFSDAIRYLDDSLI
+1449 MTFSDAIRHLDDSLI
-1464 TNANVDNLITL
+1464 TSANVDDLITL

-1490 DSAKKIITINPTN
+1490 DTAKKIITINPTN

-1532 FSVDDNVPPNVL
+1532 FSVDDTIPPNVL

-1561 IYFDEEIRFLDN
+1561 IYFDEEIRLLNN
-1573 TSINNINVDSLI
+1573 TSITNINVDSLI
-1585 TLKDTNSSGVDI
+1585 TLRVTNSNGADI

-1616 NLASEQAVYVA
+1616 NLASEQAVYIS
-1627 IGPAVEDS
+1627 IGPTVEDS
-1635 YDNAISTTSSV
+1635 YDNATSTTSSV
-1646 FSTGDTIPPS
+1646 FSTGDSIPPS
-1656 VRIDAVITVS
+1656 VSIDAVLTVS
-1666 GGGE
+1666 EGGE

>member
-14 LLVIIILTVFLSS
+14 LLVIIILTVFLST

-229 RLHTDIT
+229 RLHNDIT

-383 YFNLIF
+383 YYNLIF

-397 DANLDVNGSVSIS
+397 DTNLDVNGSVSIS
-410 SGTLDASTSNYN
+410 SGTLDASASNYN
-422 INVAGNWT
+422 INVGGDWT
-430 NGDIFNSRSG
+430 NNGSFISRSG
-440 TVTFDGT
+440 LVTFDNNSDIFAGGT
-447 STITSGG
+447 SAIKDFNNVTLSGAVG
-454 ITNNTQDFYN
+454 SQSDNILIGGNF
-464 VILSGSAG
+464 ILSGSG
-472 TQSTNHVDVDND
+472 TWYTNCNTM
-484 FTISSSGTWNTSGL
+484 TISGSTTNNSGTI
-498 CLFVAGTTTTGSGT
+498 
-512 LTNTTLPTV
+512 TNTLAPTV
-521 TFDPA
+521 SFDPVNSSSTHA
-526 NSDNDV
+526 ASDN
-532 QPSENITLT
+532 IILT
-541 FNHAMRNTDDS
+541 FNTAIRKASDNSDLTDS
-552 ALTNTNVD
+552 NVD
-560 SLISLKENNSSGA
+560 AHITLKDTNSSGSN
-573 DIAFDAT
+573 INFDAT
-580 IDSDKKVITINP
+580 IDASDKVITINP
-592 DSNLTG
+592 SSDLNSS
-598 QQNVYVAI
+598 QVIYVAI
-606 GATVEDQTCGQA
+606 GNTVENVCN
-618 ITAANATFTVVDTD
+618 TALSASSATFTVTD
-632 VPTLSSSTPADADT
+632 SADPILSSS
-646 GVGVNDNIIL
+646 
-656 NFSKAV
+656 S
-662 DAESGNIVIY
+662 
-672 KASDDSEV
+672 
-680 ESIPVGNAKVS
+680 
-691 GSGSTQITI
+691 
-700 NPASTLDSST
+700 
-710 NYYVQIAAT
+710 
-719 AFDDSSSNSYAGI
+719 
-732 NDKTSLSFTTADVN
+732 
-746 APTLSSSTPA
+746 PA
-756 DEATGIAV
+756 DEATAIAV
-764 DTNIV
+764 D
-769 LNFNEAVDAE
+769 
-779 SGNIIIYKSSDDSQV
+779 S
-794 ESIPVGDAKVSGS
+794 
-807 GSTTITINPST
+807 
-818 TLDGST
+818 
-824 AYYVQVAATAFDDSS
+824 
-839 SNSYAGIS
+839 
-847 DATTLNFTTA
+847 
-857 DIGAPTLSSSTPA
+857 
-870 DGATGIAVD
+870 
-879 TNIVLTF
+879 NIVLTF
-886 NEAVDAENG
+886 NEAVDADSG

-1015 IASLITLKDSNLNGS
+1015 IASLIALKDSNLNGS

-1055 GQTVYVSISA
+1055 GQTVYVSILA

-1176 GTTVEDAFNNAVSAV
+1176 GTTVEDAFNNAVSAI

-1265 DADKKIITINPSNN
+1265 DSDKKIITINPSNN

-1380 TKENITITPTN
+1380 TKENITITPTS

-1415 AASSASFTT
+1415 AASTASFTT

-1449 MTFSDAIRYLDDSLI
+1449 MTFSDAIRHLDDSLI

>member
-14 LLVIIILTVFLSS
+14 SLVIIILTIFLST

-383 YFNLIF
+383 YYNLIF

-397 DANLDVNGSVSIS
+397 DTNLDVNGSVSIS
-410 SGTLDASTSNYN
+410 SGTLDASASNYN
-422 INVAGNWT
+422 INVGGDWT
-430 NGDIFNSRSG
+430 NNGSFISRSG
-440 TVTFDGT
+440 LVTFDNNSDIFAGGT
-447 STITSGG
+447 SAIKDFNNVTLSGAVG
-454 ITNNTQDFYN
+454 SQSDNILIGGNF
-464 VILSGSAG
+464 ILSGSG
-472 TQSTNHVDVDND
+472 TWYTNCNTM
-484 FTISSSGTWNTSGL
+484 TISGSTTNNSGTI
-498 CLFVAGTTTTGSGT
+498 
-512 LTNTTLPTV
+512 TNTLAPTV
-521 TFDPA
+521 SFDPVNSSSNHA
-526 NSDNDV
+526 ASDN
-532 QPSENITLT
+532 IILT
-541 FNHAMRNTDDS
+541 FNTAIRKASDNSDLTDS
-552 ALTNTNVD
+552 NVD
-560 SLISLKENNSSGA
+560 AHITLKDTNSSGSN
-573 DIAFDAT
+573 INFDAT
-580 IDSDKKVITINP
+580 IDASDKVITINP
-592 DSNLTG
+592 SSDLNSS
-598 QQNVYVAI
+598 QVIYVAI
-606 GATVEDQTCGQA
+606 GNTVENVCN
-618 ITAANATFTVVDTD
+618 TASSASSATFTVTD
-632 VPTLSSSTPADADT
+632 SADPILSSS
-646 GVGVNDNIIL
+646 
-656 NFSKAV
+656 S
-662 DAESGNIVIY
+662 
-672 KASDDSEV
+672 
-680 ESIPVGNAKVS
+680 
-691 GSGSTQITI
+691 
-700 NPASTLDSST
+700 
-710 NYYVQIAAT
+710 
-719 AFDDSSSNSYAGI
+719 
-732 NDKTSLSFTTADVN
+732 
-746 APTLSSSTPA
+746 PA
-756 DEATGIAV
+756 DEATAIAV
-764 DTNIV
+764 D
-769 LNFNEAVDAE
+769 
-779 SGNIIIYKSSDDSQV
+779 S
-794 ESIPVGDAKVSGS
+794 
-807 GSTTITINPST
+807 
-818 TLDGST
+818 
-824 AYYVQVAATAFDDSS
+824 
-839 SNSYAGIS
+839 
-847 DATTLNFTTA
+847 
-857 DIGAPTLSSSTPA
+857 
-870 DGATGIAVD
+870 
-879 TNIVLTF
+879 NIVLTF
-886 NEAVDAENG
+886 NEAVDADSG

-1015 IASLITLKDSNLNGS
+1015 IASLIALKDSNLNGS

-1055 GQTVYVSISA
+1055 GQTVYVSILA

-1176 GTTVEDAFNNAVSAV
+1176 GTTVEDAFNNAVSAI

-1265 DADKKIITINPSNN
+1265 DSDKKIITINPSNN

-1380 TKENITITPTN
+1380 TKENITITPTS

-1415 AASSASFTT
+1415 AASTASFTT

-1449 MTFSDAIRYLDDSLI
+1449 MTFSDAIRHLDDSLI

-1585 TLKDTNSSGVDI
+1585 TLKDTNSSGEDI

>member
-1 MYPKIFILKSYNL
+1 MYPKIFILKSFNL
-14 LLVIIILTVFLSS
+14 LLVIIILTIFLST

-34 YWTAQDDGGTKNWSH
+34 YWTAQDNGGTKNWSH

-219 NIDFRGNVNK
+219 NIDFRGDVNK

-383 YFNLIF
+383 YYNLIF

-397 DANLDVNGSVSIS
+397 DTNLDVNGSVSIS
-410 SGTLDASTSNYN
+410 SGTLDASASNYN
-422 INVAGNWT
+422 INVGGDWT
-430 NGDIFNSRSG
+430 NNGSFISRSG
-440 TVTFDGT
+440 LVTFDNNSDIFAGGT
-447 STITSGG
+447 SAIKDFNNVTLSGAVG
-454 ITNNTQDFYN
+454 SQSDNILIGGNF
-464 VILSGSAG
+464 ILSGSG
-472 TQSTNHVDVDND
+472 TWYTNCNTM
-484 FTISSSGTWNTSGL
+484 TISGSTTNNSGTI
-498 CLFVAGTTTTGSGT
+498 
-512 LTNTTLPTV
+512 TNTLAPTV
-521 TFDPA
+521 SFDPVNSSSTHA
-526 NSDNDV
+526 ASDN
-532 QPSENITLT
+532 IILT
-541 FNHAMRNTDDS
+541 FNTAIRKASDNSDLTDS
-552 ALTNTNVD
+552 NVD
-560 SLISLKENNSSGA
+560 AHITLKDTNSSGSN
-573 DIAFDAT
+573 INFDAT
-580 IDSDKKVITINP
+580 IDASDKVITINP
-592 DSNLTG
+592 SSDLNSS
-598 QQNVYVAI
+598 QVIYVAI
-606 GATVEDQTCGQA
+606 GNTVENVCN
-618 ITAANATFTVVDTD
+618 TALSASSATFTVTD
-632 VPTLSSSTPADADT
+632 SADPILSSS
-646 GVGVNDNIIL
+646 
-656 NFSKAV
+656 S
-662 DAESGNIVIY
+662 
-672 KASDDSEV
+672 
-680 ESIPVGNAKVS
+680 
-691 GSGSTQITI
+691 
-700 NPASTLDSST
+700 
-710 NYYVQIAAT
+710 
-719 AFDDSSSNSYAGI
+719 
-732 NDKTSLSFTTADVN
+732 
-746 APTLSSSTPA
+746 PA
-756 DEATGIAV
+756 DEATAIAV
-764 DTNIV
+764 D
-769 LNFNEAVDAE
+769 
-779 SGNIIIYKSSDDSQV
+779 S
-794 ESIPVGDAKVSGS
+794 
-807 GSTTITINPST
+807 
-818 TLDGST
+818 
-824 AYYVQVAATAFDDSS
+824 
-839 SNSYAGIS
+839 
-847 DATTLNFTTA
+847 
-857 DIGAPTLSSSTPA
+857 
-870 DGATGIAVD
+870 
-879 TNIVLTF
+879 NIVLTF
-886 NEAVDAENG
+886 NEAVDADSG

-1001 AVVNTNTSEITNSN
+1001 AVANTNTSEITNSN

-1121 SEITNSNVNSL
+1121 SEITNNNVNSL

-1176 GTTVEDAFNNAVSAV
+1176 GTTVEDAFNNAVSAI

-1265 DADKKIITINPSNN
+1265 DSDKKIITINPSNN

-1380 TKENITITPTN
+1380 TKENITITPTS

-1415 AASSASFTT
+1415 ATSSASFTT

-1449 MTFSDAIRYLDDSLI
+1449 MTFSDAIRHLDDSLI

>member
-1 MYPKIFILKSYNL
+1 MYPKIFILKSFNL
-14 LLVIIILTVFLSS
+14 LLVIIILTIFLST

-34 YWTAQDDGGTKNWSH
+34 YWTAQDNGGTKNWSH

-219 NIDFRGNVNK
+219 NIDFRGDVNK
-229 RLHTDIT
+229 RLHNDIT

-383 YFNLIF
+383 YYNLIF

-397 DANLDVNGSVSIS
+397 DTNLDVNGSVSIS
-410 SGTLDASTSNYN
+410 SGSLDASASNYN
-422 INVAGNWT
+422 INVGGDWT
-430 NGDIFNSRSG
+430 NNGSFISRSG
-440 TVTFDGT
+440 LVTFDNNSDIFAGGT
-447 STITSGG
+447 SAIKDFNNVTLSGAVG
-454 ITNNTQDFYN
+454 SQSDNILIGGNF
-464 VILSGSAG
+464 ILSGSG
-472 TQSTNHVDVDND
+472 TWYTNCNTM
-484 FTISSSGTWNTSGL
+484 TISGSTTNNSGTI
-498 CLFVAGTTTTGSGT
+498 
-512 LTNTTLPTV
+512 TNTLAPTV
-521 TFDPA
+521 SFDPVNSSSTHA
-526 NSDNDV
+526 ASDN
-532 QPSENITLT
+532 IILT
-541 FNHAMRNTDDS
+541 FNTAIRKASDNSDLTDS
-552 ALTNTNVD
+552 NVD
-560 SLISLKENNSSGA
+560 AHITLKDTNSSGSN
-573 DIAFDAT
+573 INFDAT
-580 IDSDKKVITINP
+580 IDASDKVITINP
-592 DSNLTG
+592 SSDLNSS
-598 QQNVYVAI
+598 QVIYVAI
-606 GATVEDQTCGQA
+606 GNTVENVCN
-618 ITAANATFTVVDTD
+618 TALSASSATFTVTD
-632 VPTLSSSTPADADT
+632 SADPILSSS
-646 GVGVNDNIIL
+646 
-656 NFSKAV
+656 S
-662 DAESGNIVIY
+662 
-672 KASDDSEV
+672 
-680 ESIPVGNAKVS
+680 
-691 GSGSTQITI
+691 
-700 NPASTLDSST
+700 
-710 NYYVQIAAT
+710 
-719 AFDDSSSNSYAGI
+719 
-732 NDKTSLSFTTADVN
+732 
-746 APTLSSSTPA
+746 PA
-756 DEATGIAV
+756 DEATAIAV
-764 DTNIV
+764 D
-769 LNFNEAVDAE
+769 
-779 SGNIIIYKSSDDSQV
+779 S
-794 ESIPVGDAKVSGS
+794 
-807 GSTTITINPST
+807 
-818 TLDGST
+818 
-824 AYYVQVAATAFDDSS
+824 
-839 SNSYAGIS
+839 
-847 DATTLNFTTA
+847 
-857 DIGAPTLSSSTPA
+857 
-870 DGATGIAVD
+870 
-879 TNIVLTF
+879 NIVLTF
-886 NEAVDAENG
+886 NEAVDADSG

-1015 IASLITLKDSNLNGS
+1015 IASLIALKDSNLNGS

-1055 GQTVYVSISA
+1055 GQTVYVSILA

-1121 SEITNSNVNSL
+1121 SEITNNNVNSL

-1176 GTTVEDAFNNAVSAV
+1176 GTTVEDAFNNAVSAI

-1265 DADKKIITINPSNN
+1265 DSDKKIITINPSNN

-1380 TKENITITPTN
+1380 TKENITITPTS

-1415 AASSASFTT
+1415 AASTASFTT

-1449 MTFSDAIRYLDDSLI
+1449 MTFSDAIRHLDDSLI

>member
-1 MYPKIFILKSYNL
+1 MYPKIFVLKSYNL
-14 LLVIIILTVFLSS
+14 LLVIITLTIFLST
-27 SLEAATY
+27 SLEAANY

-64 PDGTNDNAIFQANA
+64 PDGTRDNAIFQADA

-101 INLNGNILNPTKG
+101 INLNGNILNPTRG
-114 FAQNNGTILIPANSD
+114 FAQYNGTILIPANSD
-129 FRVHGGAAILYN
+129 FRVHGGAAVLYD
-141 GATITSQGNDSNLK
+141 GATITSQGDDSNIK
-155 IQHNLIFYSGSTI
+155 IQHNLIFYNGSII
-168 NAPGSNSAFE
+168 NAPNSNSAFE

-183 RNEGGTFNHNNG
+183 RNEGGTFNHNSG

-229 RLHTDIT
+229 RIYTDIT

-288 NQNITS
+288 SQNITS

-304 NTSGVSLVNDLTN
+304 NVSGVSLVNDLTN

-345 GNFQLLGSETVN
+345 GNLQLLGSETVN
-357 ITTMDTDSGTV
+357 ITTMDTDTGTV

-541 FNHAMRNTDDS
+541 FNHAMQNTDDS

-560 SLISLKENNSSGA
+560 SLISLKVNNSSGA
-573 DIAFDAT
+573 DIAFNAT

-598 QQNVYVAI
+598 EQNVYVAI

-680 ESIPVGNAKVS
+680 EPIPVGNAKVS

-710 NYYVQIAAT
+710 NYYVQIAAA

-732 NDKTSLSFTTADVN
+732 NDKTSLNFTTADVN

-807 GSTTITINPST
+807 SSTTITINPST
-818 TLDGST
+818 SLDGST

-900 KSSDGSTVEAID
+900 KSVDGSTVEAID

-927 INPSVT
+927 INPSVN
-933 LDEQTAYHLTI
+933 LDGQTAYHLTI

-954 NSYAGISDATTIN
+954 NSYAGISDTTTIN
-967 FTTADGT
+967 FTTADVT
-974 APTIIF
+974 APTVTF
-980 NPADGDTGVGR
+980 NPADSDTGVGR

-1001 AVVNTNTSEITNSN
+1001 AIVNANTSEITNSN
-1015 IASLITLKDSNLNGS
+1015 IASLIILKDSNSNGS
-1030 DLEFTATIDTDKKII
+1030 DLAFSATIDTDKKII

-1086 GAAIATIVPTN
+1086 GETIATIIPAD
-1097 SSTDIVASSNITIG
+1097 SSRDVLASSNITIG
-1111 FNTAMRNLND
+1111 FNTAIRNLND
-1121 SEITNSNVNSL
+1121 TEITNSNVNSL

-1156 VITINPIGD
+1156 IITINPIGD
-1165 FSSGQNVYVAI
+1165 FSSGQNIYVAI
-1176 GTTVEDAFNNAVSAV
+1176 GVTVEDVFDNATTAA
-1191 SSVFT
+1191 SSIFT
-1196 IIDNAVPT
+1196 IVDNAVPI

-1209 VDSDTNVIVSSNITI
+1209 ADLDRNVIVSSNIII

-1234 NSTLTDSNVDNLITL
+1234 NSTLIDSNVDNLITL
-1249 KDADSSGSN
+1249 KDEDSSGSN

-1265 DADKKIITINPSNN
+1265 DEAKKIITINPTNN
-1279 FNSEQVIYLSLAA
+1279 FNSEQVIYLAIAA
-1292 VEDQAGNATA
+1292 VEDEAGNATA
-1302 TTSISFTAR
+1302 ATNISFTAR
-1311 DSDPPVVSF
+1311 DSDPPAVSF
-1320 FPSNSAV
+1320 FPSNSDI

-1338 FTEAIRNLDNTPITD
+1338 FTEVIRNLNDTPITD
-1353 ANIDGL
+1353 ANIDSL
-1359 ITLKASNSSGAD
+1359 ITLKQSNSSGAD
-1371 ISFDAFIDS
+1371 ILFDAVVDP
-1380 TKENITITPTN
+1380 TKENITITPTS

-1399 YVAISA
+1399 YVAIGA

-1415 AASSASFTT
+1415 TASSASFTT

-1449 MTFSDAIRYLDDSLI
+1449 MTFSDAIRHLDDSLI
-1464 TNANVDNLITL
+1464 TSANVDDLITL

-1490 DSAKKIITINPTN
+1490 DTAKKIITINPTN

-1532 FSVDDNVPPNVL
+1532 FSVDDTIPPNVL
-1544 ISPSNGSTNVE
+1544 ISPSNGSTNIE

-1561 IYFDEEIRFLDN
+1561 IYFDEEIRLLNN
-1573 TSINNINVDSLI
+1573 TSITNINVDSLI
-1585 TLKDTNSSGVDI
+1585 TLRVTNSNGADI

-1616 NLASEQAVYVA
+1616 NLASEQAVYIS
-1627 IGPAVEDS
+1627 IGPTVEDS
-1635 YDNAISTTSSV
+1635 YDNATSTTSSV
-1646 FSTGDTIPPS
+1646 FSTGDSIPPS
-1656 VRIDAVITVS
+1656 VSIDAVLTVS
-1666 GGGE
+1666 EGG

>member
-1 MYPKIFILKSYNL
+1 MYTKIFVLKSYNL
-14 LLVIIILTVFLSS
+14 LLVIITLTVFLST
-27 SLEAATY
+27 SLEAADY
-34 YWTAQDDGGTKNWSH
+34 YWTAQDDGSTKNWSH
-49 SQNWSNASGNSISGY
+49 SQNWSNASGNPISGY
-64 PDGTNDNAIFQANA
+64 PNIRNDNAIFQTDA
-78 ANVTVDRY
+78 ADVTIDRY
-86 VRIGKITIKNAYTGT
+86 VRMGKITIKNAYTGT
-101 INLNGNILNPTKG
+101 INLNGNILNPTRG
-114 FAQNNGTILIPANSD
+114 FAQYNGTILIPANSD
-129 FRVHGGAAILYN
+129 FRVHGSAAILYN
-141 GATITSQGNDSNLK
+141 GATITSQGDDSNIK
-155 IQHNLIFYSGSTI
+155 IQHNLIFYNGSTI
-168 NAPGSNSAFE
+168 NAPNSNSAFE

-183 RNEGGTFNHNNG
+183 RNEGGTFNHNSG
-195 TLIMNTKNNWG
+195 TLIMNTRNNWG

-236 VDNNLYIRGN
+236 VDNNLYIKGN

-267 QQSGKNN
+267 QQSSKNN

-288 NQNITS
+288 SQNITS
-294 NNNFRNVIIN
+294 NNNFRNIIIN
-304 NTSGVSLVNDLTN
+304 NPSGVLLANDLTN
-317 ITSTLTINSGSTFDI
+317 ITSTLTINNGSTFDI

-345 GNFQLLGSETVN
+345 GNLQLLGSETVN

-560 SLISLKENNSSGA
+560 SLISLKENDSSGA

-710 NYYVQIAAT
+710 AYYVQIAAT

-732 NDKTSLSFTTADVN
+732 NDKTSLNFTTADVN

-900 KSSDGSTVEAID
+900 KSEDGSTVEAID

-933 LDEQTAYHLTI
+933 LDGQTAYHLTI

-954 NSYAGISDATTIN
+954 NSYAGISDTTTIN
-967 FTTADGT
+967 FTTADVT
-974 APTIIF
+974 APTVTF
-980 NPADGDTGVGR
+980 NPADSDTGVGR

-1001 AVVNTNTSEITNSN
+1001 AIVNADTSEITNSN
-1015 IASLITLKDSNLNGS
+1015 IASLIILKDSNSNGS
-1030 DLEFTATIDTDKKII
+1030 DLAFSATIDTDKKII

-1086 GAAIATIVPTN
+1086 GETIATIIPAD
-1097 SSTDIVASSNITIG
+1097 SSTDVLASSNITIG
-1111 FNTAMRNLND
+1111 FNTAIRNLND
-1121 SEITNSNVNSL
+1121 TEITNDNIHSL
-1132 ITLRNTNSSGTAI
+1132 ITLKDTDTNGTDI
-1145 PFTASINSAKN
+1145 PFTISINTAKK
-1156 VITINPIGD
+1156 VITINPVSD
-1165 FSSGQNVYVAI
+1165 LSSGQNIYVAI
-1176 GTTVEDAFNNAVSAV
+1176 GATVEDAFDNATTAA
-1191 SSVFT
+1191 SSIFT
-1196 IIDNAVPT
+1196 IIDNAAPI

-1209 VDSDTNVIVSSNITI
+1209 ADLDTNVIVSSNIII

-1234 NSTLTDSNVDNLITL
+1234 NSTLTDSNVDSLITL
-1249 KDADSSGSN
+1249 KDEDSSGSN

-1265 DADKKIITINPSNN
+1265 DEDKKIITINPTNN
-1279 FNSEQVIYLSLAA
+1279 FNSEQVIYLAIAA

-1302 TTSISFTAR
+1302 ATNISFTAR
-1311 DSDPPVVSF
+1311 DSDPPAVSF
-1320 FPSNSAV
+1320 FPSNSDV

-1338 FTEAIRNLDNTPITD
+1338 FTEVIRNLNDSPITD
-1353 ANIDGL
+1353 ANIDSL
-1359 ITLKASNSSGAD
+1359 ITLKQSNSSGAD
-1371 ISFDAFIDS
+1371 ILFDAVVDS
-1380 TKENITITPTN
+1380 TKENITITPTS

-1399 YVAISA
+1399 YVAIGA

-1415 AASSASFTT
+1415 TASSASFTT

-1449 MTFSDAIRYLDDSLI
+1449 MTFSDAIRHLDDSLI
-1464 TNANVDNLITL
+1464 TSANVDDLITL

-1490 DSAKKIITINPTN
+1490 DTAKKIITINPTN

-1532 FSVDDNVPPNVL
+1532 FSVDDTIPPNVL
-1544 ISPSNGSTNVE
+1544 ISPSNGSTNIE

-1561 IYFDEEIRFLDN
+1561 IYFDEEIRLLNN
-1573 TSINNINVDSLI
+1573 TSITNINVDSLI
-1585 TLKDTNSSGVDI
+1585 TLRDTNSNGADI

-1610 SINLNE
+1610 SISLNE
-1616 NLASEQAVYVA
+1616 NLASEQTVYIS
-1627 IGPAVEDS
+1627 IGPTVEDS
-1635 YDNAISTTSSV
+1635 YDNATSTTFSV
-1646 FSTGDTIPPS
+1646 FSTGDSIPPS
-1656 VRIDAVITVS
+1656 VSIDAVLTVS
-1666 GGGE
+1666 EGGE

>member
-14 LLVIIILTVFLSS
+14 LLVIIILTVFLST

-229 RLHTDIT
+229 RLHNDIT

-732 NDKTSLSFTTADVN
+732 NDKTSLNFTTADVN

-886 NEAVDAENG
+886 NEAVDTENG

-900 KSSDGSTVEAID
+900 KSEDGSTVEAID

-933 LDEQTAYHLTI
+933 LDGQTAYHLTI

-967 FTTADGT
+967 FTTADVT
-974 APTIIF
+974 APTVTF
-980 NPADGDTGVGR
+980 NPADSDTGVGR

-1001 AVVNTNTSEITNSN
+1001 AIVNADTSEITNSN
-1015 IASLITLKDSNLNGS
+1015 IASLIILKDSNSNGS
-1030 DLEFTATIDTDKKII
+1030 DLAFSATIDTDKKII

-1145 PFTASINSAKN
+1145 PFTALINSAKN
-1156 VITINPIGD
+1156 AITINPIGD

-1196 IIDNAVPT
+1196 IIDNAAPT

-1209 VDSDTNVIVSSNITI
+1209 ADLDTNVIVSSNIII

-1380 TKENITITPTN
+1380 TKENITITPTS

-1449 MTFSDAIRYLDDSLI
+1449 MTFSDAIRHLDDSLI

>member
-14 LLVIIILTVFLSS
+14 SLVIIILTIFLST

-229 RLHTDIT
+229 RLHNDIT

-383 YFNLIF
+383 YYNLIF

-397 DANLDVNGSVSIS
+397 DTNLDVNGSVSIS
-410 SGTLDASTSNYN
+410 SGTLDASASNYN
-422 INVAGNWT
+422 INVGGDWT
-430 NGDIFNSRSG
+430 NNGSFISRSG
-440 TVTFDGT
+440 LVTFDNNSDIFAGGT
-447 STITSGG
+447 SAIKDFNNVTLSGAVG
-454 ITNNTQDFYN
+454 SQSDNILIGGNF
-464 VILSGSAG
+464 ILSGSG
-472 TQSTNHVDVDND
+472 TWYTNCNTM
-484 FTISSSGTWNTSGL
+484 TISGSTTNNSGTI
-498 CLFVAGTTTTGSGT
+498 
-512 LTNTTLPTV
+512 TNTLAPTV
-521 TFDPA
+521 SFDPVNSSSTHA
-526 NSDNDV
+526 ASDN
-532 QPSENITLT
+532 IILT
-541 FNHAMRNTDDS
+541 FNTAIRKASDNSDLTDS
-552 ALTNTNVD
+552 NVD
-560 SLISLKENNSSGA
+560 AHITLKDTNSSGSN
-573 DIAFDAT
+573 INFDAT
-580 IDSDKKVITINP
+580 IDASDKVITINP
-592 DSNLTG
+592 SSDLNSS
-598 QQNVYVAI
+598 QVIYVAI
-606 GATVEDQTCGQA
+606 GNTVENVCN
-618 ITAANATFTVVDTD
+618 TALSASSATFTVTD
-632 VPTLSSSTPADADT
+632 SADPILSSS
-646 GVGVNDNIIL
+646 
-656 NFSKAV
+656 S
-662 DAESGNIVIY
+662 
-672 KASDDSEV
+672 
-680 ESIPVGNAKVS
+680 
-691 GSGSTQITI
+691 
-700 NPASTLDSST
+700 
-710 NYYVQIAAT
+710 
-719 AFDDSSSNSYAGI
+719 
-732 NDKTSLSFTTADVN
+732 
-746 APTLSSSTPA
+746 PA
-756 DEATGIAV
+756 DEATAIAV
-764 DTNIV
+764 D
-769 LNFNEAVDAE
+769 
-779 SGNIIIYKSSDDSQV
+779 S
-794 ESIPVGDAKVSGS
+794 
-807 GSTTITINPST
+807 
-818 TLDGST
+818 
-824 AYYVQVAATAFDDSS
+824 
-839 SNSYAGIS
+839 
-847 DATTLNFTTA
+847 
-857 DIGAPTLSSSTPA
+857 
-870 DGATGIAVD
+870 
-879 TNIVLTF
+879 NIVLTF
-886 NEAVDAENG
+886 NEAVDADSG

-1015 IASLITLKDSNLNGS
+1015 IASLIALKDSNLNGS

-1055 GQTVYVSISA
+1055 GQTVYVSILA

-1121 SEITNSNVNSL
+1121 SEITNNNVNSL

-1380 TKENITITPTN
+1380 TKENITITPTSS
-1391 NLPLNQVI
+1391 LPLNQVI

-1415 AASSASFTT
+1415 AASTASFTT

-1449 MTFSDAIRYLDDSLI
+1449 MTFSDAIRHLDDSLI

>member
-14 LLVIIILTVFLSS
+14 LLVIIILTVFLNS

-219 NIDFRGNVNK
+219 NIDFRGDVNK

-294 NNNFRNVIIN
+294 NDNFRNVIIN

-383 YFNLIF
+383 YYNLIF

-397 DANLDVNGSVSIS
+397 DTNLDVNGSVSIS
-410 SGTLDASTSNYN
+410 SGTLDASASNYN
-422 INVAGNWT
+422 INVGGDWT
-430 NGDIFNSRSG
+430 NNGSFISRSG
-440 TVTFDGT
+440 LVTFDNNSDIFAGGT
-447 STITSGG
+447 SATKDFNNVTLSGAVG
-454 ITNNTQDFYN
+454 SQSDNILIGGNF
-464 VILSGSAG
+464 ILSGSG
-472 TQSTNHVDVDND
+472 TWYTNCNTM
-484 FTISSSGTWNTSGL
+484 TISGSTTNNSGTI
-498 CLFVAGTTTTGSGT
+498 
-512 LTNTTLPTV
+512 TNTLAPTV
-521 TFDPA
+521 SFDPVNSSSTHA
-526 NSDNDV
+526 ASDN
-532 QPSENITLT
+532 IILT
-541 FNHAMRNTDDS
+541 FNTAIRKASDNSDLTDS
-552 ALTNTNVD
+552 NVD
-560 SLISLKENNSSGA
+560 AHITLKDANSSGSN
-573 DIAFDAT
+573 INFDAT
-580 IDSDKKVITINP
+580 IDASDKVITINP
-592 DSNLTG
+592 SSDLNSS
-598 QQNVYVAI
+598 QVIYVAI
-606 GATVEDQTCGQA
+606 GNTVENVCN
-618 ITAANATFTVVDTD
+618 TASSASSATFTVTD
-632 VPTLSSSTPADADT
+632 SADPILSSS
-646 GVGVNDNIIL
+646 
-656 NFSKAV
+656 S
-662 DAESGNIVIY
+662 
-672 KASDDSEV
+672 
-680 ESIPVGNAKVS
+680 
-691 GSGSTQITI
+691 
-700 NPASTLDSST
+700 
-710 NYYVQIAAT
+710 
-719 AFDDSSSNSYAGI
+719 
-732 NDKTSLSFTTADVN
+732 
-746 APTLSSSTPA
+746 PA
-756 DEATGIAV
+756 DEATAIAV
-764 DTNIV
+764 D
-769 LNFNEAVDAE
+769 
-779 SGNIIIYKSSDDSQV
+779 S
-794 ESIPVGDAKVSGS
+794 
-807 GSTTITINPST
+807 
-818 TLDGST
+818 
-824 AYYVQVAATAFDDSS
+824 
-839 SNSYAGIS
+839 
-847 DATTLNFTTA
+847 
-857 DIGAPTLSSSTPA
+857 
-870 DGATGIAVD
+870 
-879 TNIVLTF
+879 NIVLTF
-886 NEAVDAENG
+886 NEAVDADSG

-1196 IIDNAVPT
+1196 IIDNVAPI

-1209 VDSDTNVIVSSNITI
+1209 ADLDTNVIVSSNIII

-1234 NSTLTDSNVDNLITL
+1234 NSTLTDSNVDSLITL

-1265 DADKKIITINPSNN
+1265 DADKKIITINPTNN
-1279 FNSEQVIYLSLAA
+1279 FNSEQVIYLAIAA

-1302 TTSISFTAR
+1302 ATNISFTAR
-1311 DSDPPVVSF
+1311 DSDPPTVSF
-1320 FPSNSAV
+1320 FPSNSDV

-1338 FTEAIRNLDNTPITD
+1338 FTEVIRNLNDSPITD
-1353 ANIDGL
+1353 ANIDSL
-1359 ITLKASNSSGAD
+1359 ITLKQSNSSGAD
-1371 ISFDAFIDS
+1371 ILFDAVVDS

-1449 MTFSDAIRYLDDSLI
+1449 MTFSDAIRHLDDSLI

>member
-1 MYPKIFILKSYNL
+1 MYPKIFVLKSYNL
-14 LLVIIILTVFLSS
+14 LLVIITLTIFLST
-27 SLEAATY
+27 SLEAANY

-64 PDGTNDNAIFQANA
+64 PDGTRDNAIFQADA

-101 INLNGNILNPTKG
+101 INLNGNILNPTRG
-114 FAQNNGTILIPANSD
+114 FAQYNGTILIPANSD
-129 FRVHGGAAILYN
+129 FRVHGGAAVLYD
-141 GATITSQGNDSNLK
+141 GATITSQGDDSNIK
-155 IQHNLIFYSGSTI
+155 IQHNLIFYNGSII
-168 NAPGSNSAFE
+168 NAPNSNSAFE

-183 RNEGGTFNHNNG
+183 RNEGGTFNHNSG

-206 EAMFKVTGTGSFY
+206 EAMFKVTGTGSLY

-229 RLHTDIT
+229 RIYTDIT

-288 NQNITS
+288 SQNITS

-304 NTSGVSLVNDLTN
+304 NVSGVSLVNDLTN

-345 GNFQLLGSETVN
+345 GNLQLLGSETVN
-357 ITTMDTDSGTV
+357 ITTMDTDTGTV

-541 FNHAMRNTDDS
+541 FNHAMQNTDDS

-560 SLISLKENNSSGA
+560 SLISLKVNNSSGA
-573 DIAFDAT
+573 DIAFNAT

-598 QQNVYVAI
+598 EQNVYVAI

-710 NYYVQIAAT
+710 NYYVQIAAA

-732 NDKTSLSFTTADVN
+732 NDKTSLNFTTADVN

-807 GSTTITINPST
+807 SSTTITINPST
-818 TLDGST
+818 SLDGST

-900 KSSDGSTVEAID
+900 KSVDGSTVEAID

-927 INPSVT
+927 INPSVN
-933 LDEQTAYHLTI
+933 LDGQTAYHLTI

-954 NSYAGISDATTIN
+954 NSYAGISDTTTIN
-967 FTTADGT
+967 FTTADVT
-974 APTIIF
+974 APTVTF
-980 NPADGDTGVGR
+980 NPADSDTGVGR

-1001 AVVNTNTSEITNSN
+1001 AIVNANTSEITNSN
-1015 IASLITLKDSNLNGS
+1015 IASLIILKDSNSNGS
-1030 DLEFTATIDTDKKII
+1030 DLAFSATIDTDKKII

-1086 GAAIATIVPTN
+1086 GETIATIIPAD
-1097 SSTDIVASSNITIG
+1097 SSRDVLASSNITIG
-1111 FNTAMRNLND
+1111 FNTAIRNLND
-1121 SEITNSNVNSL
+1121 TEITNSNVNSL

-1156 VITINPIGD
+1156 IITINPIGD
-1165 FSSGQNVYVAI
+1165 FSSGQNIYVAI
-1176 GTTVEDAFNNAVSAV
+1176 GVTVEDVFDNATTAA
-1191 SSVFT
+1191 SSIFT
-1196 IIDNAVPT
+1196 IVDNAVPI

-1209 VDSDTNVIVSSNITI
+1209 ADLDRNVIVSSNIII

-1234 NSTLTDSNVDNLITL
+1234 NSTLIDSNVDNLITL
-1249 KDADSSGSN
+1249 KDEDSSGSN

-1265 DADKKIITINPSNN
+1265 DEAKKIITINPTNN
-1279 FNSEQVIYLSLAA
+1279 FNSEQVIYLAIAA
-1292 VEDQAGNATA
+1292 VEDEAGNATA
-1302 TTSISFTAR
+1302 ATNISFTAR
-1311 DSDPPVVSF
+1311 DSDPPAVSF
-1320 FPSNSAV
+1320 FPSNSDI

-1338 FTEAIRNLDNTPITD
+1338 FTEVIRNLNDTPITD
-1353 ANIDGL
+1353 ANIDSL
-1359 ITLKASNSSGAD
+1359 ITLKQSNSSGAD
-1371 ISFDAFIDS
+1371 ILFDAVVDP
-1380 TKENITITPTN
+1380 TKENITITPTS

-1399 YVAISA
+1399 YVAIGA

-1415 AASSASFTT
+1415 TASSASFTT

-1449 MTFSDAIRYLDDSLI
+1449 MTFSDAIRHLDDSLI
-1464 TNANVDNLITL
+1464 TSANVDDLITL

-1490 DSAKKIITINPTN
+1490 DTAKKIITINPTN

-1532 FSVDDNVPPNVL
+1532 FSVDDTIPPNVL
-1544 ISPSNGSTNVE
+1544 ISPSNGSTNIE

-1561 IYFDEEIRFLDN
+1561 IYFDEEIRLLNN
-1573 TSINNINVDSLI
+1573 TSITNINVDSLI
-1585 TLKDTNSSGVDI
+1585 TLRVTNSNGADI

-1616 NLASEQAVYVA
+1616 NLASEQAVYIS
-1627 IGPAVEDS
+1627 IGPTVEDS
-1635 YDNAISTTSSV
+1635 YDNATSTTSSV
-1646 FSTGDTIPPS
+1646 FSTGDSIPPS
-1656 VRIDAVITVS
+1656 VSIDAVLTVS
-1666 GGGE
+1666 EGGE

>member
-1 MYPKIFILKSYNL
+1 MYPKIFVLKSYNL
-14 LLVIIILTVFLSS
+14 LLVIITLTIFLST
-27 SLEAATY
+27 SLEAANY

-64 PDGTNDNAIFQANA
+64 PDGTRDNAIFQADA

-101 INLNGNILNPTKG
+101 INLNGNILNPTRG
-114 FAQNNGTILIPANSD
+114 FAQYNGTILIPANSD
-129 FRVHGGAAILYN
+129 FRVHGGAAVLYD
-141 GATITSQGNDSNLK
+141 GATITSQGDDSNLK
-155 IQHNLIFYSGSTI
+155 IQHNLIFYNGSII
-168 NAPGSNSAFE
+168 NAPNSNSAFE

-183 RNEGGTFNHNNG
+183 RNEGGTFNHNSG

-206 EAMFKVTGTGSFY
+206 EAMFKVTGTGSLY

-229 RLHTDIT
+229 RIYTDIT

-288 NQNITS
+288 SQNITS

-304 NTSGVSLVNDLTN
+304 NVSGVSLVNDLTN

-345 GNFQLLGSETVN
+345 GNLQLLGSETVN
-357 ITTMDTDSGTV
+357 ITTMDTDTGTV

-541 FNHAMRNTDDS
+541 FNHAMQNTDDS

-560 SLISLKENNSSGA
+560 SLISLKVNNSSGA
-573 DIAFDAT
+573 DIAFNAT

-598 QQNVYVAI
+598 EQNVYVAI

-710 NYYVQIAAT
+710 NYYVQIAAA

-732 NDKTSLSFTTADVN
+732 NDKTSLNFTTADVN

-807 GSTTITINPST
+807 SSTTITINPLTS
-818 TLDGST
+818 LNGST
-824 AYYVQVAATAFDDSS
+824 AYYVHVAATAFDDSS

-900 KSSDGSTVEAID
+900 KSVDGSTVEAID

-927 INPSVT
+927 INPSVN
-933 LDEQTAYHLTI
+933 LDGQTAYHLTI

-954 NSYAGISDATTIN
+954 NSYAGISDTTTIN
-967 FTTADGT
+967 FTTADVT
-974 APTIIF
+974 APTVTF
-980 NPADGDTGVGR
+980 NPADSDTGVGR

-1001 AVVNTNTSEITNSN
+1001 AIVNANTSEITNSN
-1015 IASLITLKDSNLNGS
+1015 IASLIILKDSNSNGS
-1030 DLEFTATIDTDKKII
+1030 DLAFSATIDTDKKII

-1086 GAAIATIVPTN
+1086 GETIATIIPAD
-1097 SSTDIVASSNITIG
+1097 SSRDVLASSNITIG
-1111 FNTAMRNLND
+1111 FNTAIRNLND
-1121 SEITNSNVNSL
+1121 TEITNDNIHSL
-1132 ITLRNTNSSGTAI
+1132 ITLKDTDTNGTDI
-1145 PFTASINSAKN
+1145 PFTISINTAKKI
-1156 VITINPIGD
+1156 ITINPISD
-1165 FSSGQNVYVAI
+1165 LSSGQNIYVAI
-1176 GTTVEDAFNNAVSAV
+1176 GVTVEDVFDNATTAA
-1191 SSVFT
+1191 SSIFT
-1196 IIDNAVPT
+1196 IVDNAVPI

-1209 VDSDTNVIVSSNITI
+1209 ADLDRNVIVSSNIII

-1234 NSTLTDSNVDNLITL
+1234 NSTLIDSNVDNLITL
-1249 KDADSSGSN
+1249 KDEDSSGSN

-1265 DADKKIITINPSNN
+1265 DEAKKIITINPTNN
-1279 FNSEQVIYLSLAA
+1279 FNSEQVIYLAIAA
-1292 VEDQAGNATA
+1292 VEDEAGNATA
-1302 TTSISFTAR
+1302 ATNISFTAR
-1311 DSDPPVVSF
+1311 DSDPPAVSF
-1320 FPSNSAV
+1320 FPSNSDI

-1338 FTEAIRNLDNTPITD
+1338 FTEVIRNLNDTPITD
-1353 ANIDGL
+1353 ANIDSL
-1359 ITLKASNSSGAD
+1359 ITLKQSNSSGAD
-1371 ISFDAFIDS
+1371 ILFDAVVDP
-1380 TKENITITPTN
+1380 TKENITITPTS

-1399 YVAISA
+1399 YVAIGA

-1415 AASSASFTT
+1415 TASSASFTT

-1449 MTFSDAIRYLDDSLI
+1449 MTFSDAIRHLDDSLI
-1464 TNANVDNLITL
+1464 TSANVDDLITL

-1490 DSAKKIITINPTN
+1490 DTAKKIITINPTN

-1532 FSVDDNVPPNVL
+1532 FSVDDTIPPNVL
-1544 ISPSNGSTNVE
+1544 ISPSNGSTNIE

-1561 IYFDEEIRFLDN
+1561 IYFDEEIRLLNN
-1573 TSINNINVDSLI
+1573 TSITNINVDSLI
-1585 TLKDTNSSGVDI
+1585 TLRVTNSNGADI

-1616 NLASEQAVYVA
+1616 NLASEQAVYIS
-1627 IGPAVEDS
+1627 IGPTVEDS
-1635 YDNAISTTSSV
+1635 YDNATSTTSSV
-1646 FSTGDTIPPS
+1646 FSTGDSIPPS
-1656 VRIDAVITVS
+1656 VSIDAVLTVS
-1666 GGGE
+1666 EGGE

>member
-14 LLVIIILTVFLSS
+14 LLVIIILTVFLST

-383 YFNLIF
+383 YYNLIF

-397 DANLDVNGSVSIS
+397 DTNLDVNGSVSIS
-410 SGTLDASTSNYN
+410 SGTLDASASNYN
-422 INVAGNWT
+422 INVGGDWT
-430 NGDIFNSRSG
+430 NNGSFISRSG
-440 TVTFDGT
+440 LVTFDNNSDIFAGGT
-447 STITSGG
+447 SAIKDFNNVTLSGAVG
-454 ITNNTQDFYN
+454 SQSDNILIGGNF
-464 VILSGSAG
+464 ILSGSG
-472 TQSTNHVDVDND
+472 TWYTNCNTM
-484 FTISSSGTWNTSGL
+484 TISGSTTNNSGTI
-498 CLFVAGTTTTGSGT
+498 
-512 LTNTTLPTV
+512 TNTLAPTV
-521 TFDPA
+521 SFDPVNSSSTHA
-526 NSDNDV
+526 ASDN
-532 QPSENITLT
+532 IILT
-541 FNHAMRNTDDS
+541 FNTAIRKASDNSDLTDS
-552 ALTNTNVD
+552 NVD
-560 SLISLKENNSSGA
+560 AHITLKDTNSSGSN
-573 DIAFDAT
+573 INFDAT
-580 IDSDKKVITINP
+580 IDASDKVITINP
-592 DSNLTG
+592 SSDLNSS
-598 QQNVYVAI
+598 QVIYVAI
-606 GATVEDQTCGQA
+606 GNTVENVCN
-618 ITAANATFTVVDTD
+618 TALSASSATFTVTD
-632 VPTLSSSTPADADT
+632 SADPILSSS
-646 GVGVNDNIIL
+646 
-656 NFSKAV
+656 S
-662 DAESGNIVIY
+662 
-672 KASDDSEV
+672 
-680 ESIPVGNAKVS
+680 
-691 GSGSTQITI
+691 
-700 NPASTLDSST
+700 
-710 NYYVQIAAT
+710 
-719 AFDDSSSNSYAGI
+719 
-732 NDKTSLSFTTADVN
+732 
-746 APTLSSSTPA
+746 PA
-756 DEATGIAV
+756 DEATAIAV
-764 DTNIV
+764 D
-769 LNFNEAVDAE
+769 
-779 SGNIIIYKSSDDSQV
+779 S
-794 ESIPVGDAKVSGS
+794 
-807 GSTTITINPST
+807 
-818 TLDGST
+818 
-824 AYYVQVAATAFDDSS
+824 
-839 SNSYAGIS
+839 
-847 DATTLNFTTA
+847 
-857 DIGAPTLSSSTPA
+857 
-870 DGATGIAVD
+870 
-879 TNIVLTF
+879 NIVLTF
-886 NEAVDAENG
+886 NEAVDADSG

-1015 IASLITLKDSNLNGS
+1015 IASLIALKDSNLNGS

-1055 GQTVYVSISA
+1055 GQTVYVSILA

-1121 SEITNSNVNSL
+1121 SEITNNNVNSL

-1176 GTTVEDAFNNAVSAV
+1176 GTTVEDAFNNAVSAI

-1265 DADKKIITINPSNN
+1265 DSDKKIITINPSNN

-1380 TKENITITPTN
+1380 TKENITITPTS

-1415 AASSASFTT
+1415 AASTASFTT

-1449 MTFSDAIRYLDDSLI
+1449 MTFSDAIRHLDDSLI

>member
-14 LLVIIILTVFLSS
+14 SLVIIILTIFLST

-219 NIDFRGNVNK
+219 NIDFRGDVNK
-229 RLHTDIT
+229 RLHNDIT

-383 YFNLIF
+383 YYNLIF

-397 DANLDVNGSVSIS
+397 DTNLDVNGSVSIS
-410 SGTLDASTSNYN
+410 SGTLDASASNYN
-422 INVAGNWT
+422 INVGGDWT
-430 NGDIFNSRSG
+430 NNGSFISRSG
-440 TVTFDGT
+440 LVTFDNNSDIFAGGT
-447 STITSGG
+447 SAIKDFNNVTLSGAVG
-454 ITNNTQDFYN
+454 SQSDNILIGGNF
-464 VILSGSAG
+464 ILSGSG
-472 TQSTNHVDVDND
+472 TWYTNCNTM
-484 FTISSSGTWNTSGL
+484 TISGSTTNNSGTI
-498 CLFVAGTTTTGSGT
+498 
-512 LTNTTLPTV
+512 TNTLAPTV
-521 TFDPA
+521 SFDPVNSSSTHA
-526 NSDNDV
+526 ASDN
-532 QPSENITLT
+532 IILT
-541 FNHAMRNTDDS
+541 FNTAIRKASDNSDLTDS
-552 ALTNTNVD
+552 NVD
-560 SLISLKENNSSGA
+560 AHITLKDTNSSGSN
-573 DIAFDAT
+573 INFDAT
-580 IDSDKKVITINP
+580 IDASDKVITINP
-592 DSNLTG
+592 SSDLNSS
-598 QQNVYVAI
+598 QVIYVAI
-606 GATVEDQTCGQA
+606 GNTVENVCN
-618 ITAANATFTVVDTD
+618 TALSASSATFTVTD
-632 VPTLSSSTPADADT
+632 SADPILSSS
-646 GVGVNDNIIL
+646 
-656 NFSKAV
+656 S
-662 DAESGNIVIY
+662 
-672 KASDDSEV
+672 
-680 ESIPVGNAKVS
+680 
-691 GSGSTQITI
+691 
-700 NPASTLDSST
+700 
-710 NYYVQIAAT
+710 
-719 AFDDSSSNSYAGI
+719 
-732 NDKTSLSFTTADVN
+732 
-746 APTLSSSTPA
+746 PA
-756 DEATGIAV
+756 DEATAIAV
-764 DTNIV
+764 D
-769 LNFNEAVDAE
+769 
-779 SGNIIIYKSSDDSQV
+779 S
-794 ESIPVGDAKVSGS
+794 
-807 GSTTITINPST
+807 
-818 TLDGST
+818 
-824 AYYVQVAATAFDDSS
+824 
-839 SNSYAGIS
+839 
-847 DATTLNFTTA
+847 
-857 DIGAPTLSSSTPA
+857 
-870 DGATGIAVD
+870 
-879 TNIVLTF
+879 NIVLTF
-886 NEAVDAENG
+886 NEAVDADSG

-1015 IASLITLKDSNLNGS
+1015 IASLIALKDSNLNGS

-1055 GQTVYVSISA
+1055 GQTVYVSILA

-1121 SEITNSNVNSL
+1121 SEITNNNVNSL

-1176 GTTVEDAFNNAVSAV
+1176 GTTVEDVFNNAVSAV

-1380 TKENITITPTN
+1380 TKENITITPTS

-1415 AASSASFTT
+1415 AASTASFTT

-1449 MTFSDAIRYLDDSLI
+1449 MTFSDAIRHLDDSLI